1 MHSRCIVKLLPLSA
15 RCLQMDD
22 IFSLKQEV
30 KVFKNFE
37 RDCAG
42 CFILVCILWI
52 QKKNQKNIIFF
63 YPIFFLVLFRWRCK
77 CKKGGLSNIVLKKSN
92 IIGMIINMTIQGK
105 QKEWIYEWI
114 CDWRIGGMIDR
125 WWITEKQNM
134 RHAEINTLMYKTSGI
149 DRQLEI
155 VK

>member
-1 MHSRCIVKLLPLSA
+1 MYCKIIATFSEMSPNGWHIFIKTRSKSFQKLWKGLCRMFYHSVYTVNA
-15 RCLQMDD
+15 
-22 IFSLKQEV
+22 
-30 KVFKNFE
+30 
-37 RDCAG
+37 
-42 CFILVCILWI
+42 
-52 QKKNQKNIIFF
+52 KKNQKNIISF

-92 IIGMIINMTIQGK
+92 IIGLIINMTIQGK

-134 RHAEINTLMYKTSGI
+134 RHAEINGCTKHQG
-149 DRQLEI
+149 
-155 VK
+155 